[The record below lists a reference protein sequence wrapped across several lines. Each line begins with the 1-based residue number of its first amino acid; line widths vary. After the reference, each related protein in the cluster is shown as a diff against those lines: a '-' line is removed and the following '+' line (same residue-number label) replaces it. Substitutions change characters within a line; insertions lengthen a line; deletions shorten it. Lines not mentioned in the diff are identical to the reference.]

1 MTEQDHPE
9 AVAHEGHRFAWIWA
23 VPIAALAIV
32 GYLAFQQLSQGGP
45 SVTVVFPTAG
55 GLKANDT
62 KVKYEGMEVG
72 SVSKVALQSDLHT
85 VKVQLSLDP
94 ELAGHLGPG
103 TRFWIQGE
111 SPSLTN
117 LSSLKSVIS
126 GPFIAIEPHPGDA
139 ADSYKGLAQRPVN
152 AYDAHVTHF
161 ALQTA
166 TLGNVSRG
174 SVVYYHGMS
183 VGRVADT
190 TLETD
195 SDQPDGGQ
203 PHGSKFRIDIMIDA
217 PHQQLIHPGTRFWN
231 AGPVQVAMGP
241 NGPSLAMQSLPALV
255 EGAIAF
261 ETPAAAR
268 HDPPAKPDTAFTL
281 YPSQDAAEH
290 APGAE
295 AVRYRVVFPAKEAG
309 GLSQGAAVT
318 LAGSRVGTVED
329 SALRWDPQA
338 GTLAVTAAI
347 ALDPHTIALTD
358 GAHWAADPRP
368 QMDALLRTLIG
379 QGLRAQLAAS
389 IPLVGGKTIALGF
402 VPNAP
407 AATLGAGTPPEIPT
421 ASGTDIDSL
430 LANVGG
436 VVGKIDAMP
445 LDQIAAEIHDAT
457 RHIATLTADPALSR
471 SLDHLERS
479 MANAE
484 TITRE
489 ARTQVGPALDAV
501 RRTAREAEN
510 TVAAARRLVS
520 TSTLAGTGPTTGS
533 VGDTLYEL
541 SRAARSLRELAD
553 YLDRH
558 PEALLR
564 GKGDAR

>member
-1 MTEQDHPE
+1 MTEQEQPE
-9 AVAHEGHRFAWIWA
+9 AVEHKGHRFAWIWA

-72 SVSKVALQSDLHT
+72 SVTKVALQSDLHT
-85 VKVQLSLDP
+85 VKVELSLDP
-94 ELAGHLGPG
+94 ELSGHLGPG

-111 SPSLTN
+111 SLSLTN

-139 ADSYKGLAQRPVN
+139 ADSYQGLAQRPVN
-152 AYDAHVTHF
+152 AYDAHVVHF

-166 TLGNVSRG
+166 TLGNVGRG
-174 SVVYYHGMS
+174 SVVYYHGLS
-183 VGRVADT
+183 VGHVADT
-190 TLETD
+190 TLEPD
-195 SDQPDGGQ
+195 SG
-203 PHGSKFRIDIMIDA
+203 KFRIDVMIDA
-217 PHQQLIHPGTRFWN
+217 PHQKLVHPGTRFWN

-261 ETPAAAR
+261 ETPAAASA
-268 HDPPAKPDTAFTL
+268 DQPAKPDTVFPL
-281 YPSQDAAEH
+281 YASQDAAEH
-290 APGAE
+290 APGSE
-295 AVRYRVVFPAKEAG
+295 AVPYRVVFPAKEAG
-309 GLSQGAAVT
+309 GLSQGAPVT
-318 LAGSRVGTVED
+318 LAGARVGTVVD
-329 SALRWDPQA
+329 SALQWDPSA
-338 GTLAVTAAI
+338 GKLAVTAAI
-347 ALDPHTIALTD
+347 ALDPHTIALAD
-358 GAHWAADPRP
+358 GDHWAAKPRP

-379 QGLRAQLAAS
+379 QGLRARLAAS

-402 VPNAP
+402 VPNP
-407 AATLGAGTPPEIPT
+407 TPATLGAGDPPEIPT
-421 ASGTDIDSL
+421 ASGADIDSL
-430 LANVGG
+430 LASVGG

-457 RHIATLTADPALSR
+457 RHIASLTADPALSQ
-471 SLDHLERS
+471 SLDHLEKA

-489 ARTQVGPALDAV
+489 ARTQVGPALEAV
-501 RRTAREAEN
+501 RRTAREAES

-564 GKGDAR
+564 GKGGPG